1 MPHSNANMLEVIA
14 ERQLYKSPTHRLE
27 ISAVWN
33 MTALSSIKA
42 YFLKADDSQNLFS
55 KQTWRTLFLWELI
68 LEIDMDENFL
78 TKPKSEVVVQLLHYQ
93 KSKSSKMNPSS
104 HFQ

>member
-1 MPHSNANMLEVIA
+1 MLHSNANILEVIV

-27 ISAVWN
+27 ISAVWI
-33 MTALSSIKA
+33 MTILSSIKA

-55 KQTWRTLFLWELI
+55 KQTWRTLLLWELI
-68 LEIDMDENFL
+68 PEIDMEENFL
-78 TKPKSEVVVQLLHYQ
+78 MKPKSEVVVQLLHYQ
-93 KSKSSKMNPSS
+93 KSKSSKMKPSS